1 MQVNEIVRVGW
12 ENLDPELLQQGYEL
26 IEVECAQQGA
36 KDILRLFIDT
46 EKGITLDDCADVSRF
61 VGVLLDK
68 YDWIDR
74 RYTLEVSS
82 PGFARRVRKPED
94 FKRFAGEKIILKT
107 IAPVNGRRSFSGVL
121 TAYDDGLISL
131 DDGGTIHAVHIE
143 NVKKAHLDR

>member
-1 MQVNEIVRVGW
+1 MQINEIVRVAW
-12 ENLDPELLQQGYEL
+12 ENLEPELLQQGYEL

-46 EKGITLDDCADVSRF
+46 EKGVTLDDCADVSRF
-61 VGVLLDK
+61 VGTLLDK

-94 FKRFAGEKIILKT
+94 FKRFAGEKIKLKT
-107 IAPVNGRRSFSGVL
+107 IAPVKGRRSFSGVL

-131 DDGGTIHAVHIE
+131 DDGGTIYAVHIE

>member
-1 MQVNEIVRVGW
+1 MQINEIVRVAW
-12 ENLDPELLQQGYEL
+12 ENLEPELLQQGYEL
-26 IEVECAQQGA
+26 IEVECAQQGT

-61 VGVLLDK
+61 VGALLDK

-82 PGFARRVRKPED
+82 PGLARRVRKPED
-94 FKRFAGEKIILKT
+94 FKRFAGEKIKLKT

>member
-1 MQVNEIVRVGW
+1 MQINEIVRVAW
-12 ENLDPELLQQGYEL
+12 ENLEPELLQQGYEL

-94 FKRFAGEKIILKT
+94 FKRFAGEKIKLKT

>member
-1 MQVNEIVRVGW
+1 MQINEIVRVAW
-12 ENLDPELLQQGYEL
+12 ENLEPELLQQGYEL

-36 KDILRLFIDT
+36 KDILRLCIDT

>member
-1 MQVNEIVRVGW
+1 MQINEIVRVAW
-12 ENLDPELLQQGYEL
+12 ENLEPELLQQGYEL
-26 IEVECAQQGA
+26 IEVECAQQGT

-61 VGVLLDK
+61 VGTLLDK

-94 FKRFAGEKIILKT
+94 FKRFAGEKIKLKT

-131 DDGGTIHAVHIE
+131 DDDGTIYAVHIE

>member
-1 MQVNEIVRVGW
+1 MQLNEIVRVAW
-12 ENLDPELLQQGYEL
+12 ENLEPELLQQGYEL

>member
-1 MQVNEIVRVGW
+1 MQINEIVRVAW
-12 ENLDPELLQQGYEL
+12 ENLEPELLQQGYEL